1 MILFHEC
8 KFFERIPLA
17 SEKDRFHFC
26 QNIINILTNK
36 CAFVYE
42 HRFPESVKTLLELF
56 WFAENRCKS

>member
-1 MILFHEC
+1 LFHGC

-17 SEKDRFHFC
+17 SENDRFHFC

-42 HRFPESVKTLLELF
+42 HRLTMNGEEDDRNHSNTTRAP
-56 WFAENRCKS
+56 